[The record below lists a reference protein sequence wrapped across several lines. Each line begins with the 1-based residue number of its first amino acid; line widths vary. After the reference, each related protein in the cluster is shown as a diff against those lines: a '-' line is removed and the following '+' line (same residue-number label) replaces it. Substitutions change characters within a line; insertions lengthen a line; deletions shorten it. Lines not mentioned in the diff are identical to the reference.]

1 VGFGRDIL
9 RGSLDLMVLSILAE
23 GPQYGYLILQRLREA
38 SRGQV
43 ELKAG
48 TLYPIL
54 HRLEAAGSVKSRWDD
69 STGRDRKWYQ
79 LTPKGQRALRHE
91 AEAWYAYSE
100 CIQALLTPA
109 LRTL

>member
-1 VGFGRDIL
+1 
-9 RGSLDLMVLSILAE
+9 MVLSVLAE
-23 GPQYGYLILQRLREA
+23 DPQYGYLILQRLREA
-38 SRGQV
+38 SRGQI

-54 HRLEAAGSVKSRWDD
+54 HRLEAAGSVKSRWDN

-79 LTPKGQRALRHE
+79 LTPKGQRTLRRE
-91 AEAWYAYSE
+91 AEAWYAYTD

-109 LRTL
+109 LRAI